1 MNQAIRPINNTA
13 TQILA
18 AITALQQTVGDS
30 EILMANE
37 IGLLLGDNAA
47 EDAVKVEVIGE
58 ELVISFA
65 SQDGLGHLE
74 ETATQCGFSVKT
86 FEGIITFT
94 RPVMGAVGEALL
106 QARRR
111 NLDAAQ
117 AAVDTAA
124 DKVRDALGQ
133 EAVPETAAAATAA
146 DAAPAPSAAASPV
159 DEALARGQ
167 ANMRAR
173 AEAAAQDKGDSKPF
187 TTTTRVMI
195 AVGAVGVVTGLG
207 YLASRRFGWKLPF
220 IASAAAAVADSAAQ
234 VADVAAA

>member
-13 TQILA
+13 TMILA

-146 DAAPAPSAAASPV
+146 DAAPAAAAAASPV

-173 AEAAAQDKGDSKPF
+173 AEAVADKGDSKPF
-187 TTTTRVMI
+187 TTTTKVMI
-195 AVGAVGVVTGLG
+195 GVGAVGAVVGLG
-207 YLASRRFGWKLPF
+207 YLASRHFGWKLPF